1 MNFIVS
7 LIGGTNLLFFSFF
20 QTLTAMGSLRPTKAF
35 KWDGFNLLAS
45 LPPELLQMHICTR
58 LDVRSYLSL
67 R

>member
-1 MNFIVS
+1 M
-7 LIGGTNLLFFSFF
+7 
-20 QTLTAMGSLRPTKAF
+20 TANG
-35 KWDGFNLLAS
+35 DGFNLLAS